1 VDVLPLFSAAC
12 SLARI
17 SDKVAIVFSPVN
29 AYVKCLSNDLDCVA
43 CATNEKAQ
51 TQCSICAFCLCVNVI
66 YVI

>member
-17 SDKVAIVFSPVN
+17 SAKVAIVFSPVN

-51 TQCSICAFCLCVNVI
+51 TQ
-66 YVI
+66 